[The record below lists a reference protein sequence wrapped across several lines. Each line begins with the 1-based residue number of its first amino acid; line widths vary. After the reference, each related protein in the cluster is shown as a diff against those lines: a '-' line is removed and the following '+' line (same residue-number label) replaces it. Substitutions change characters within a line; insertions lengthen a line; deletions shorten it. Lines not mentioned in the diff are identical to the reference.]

1 MIKQIKK
8 TLKNLVKSKTL
19 EDTILNSTV
28 VTDIETQTIE
38 TQTTLL
44 QKKAGTYTG
53 VPAPAISP
61 SDSWFNDPVYSQ
73 KGLDYMQQETEIKI
87 EDQKR
92 IEERK
97 NSGEVIESNN
107 IHQLMYSMATKALGS
122 WQENIGGSE
131 NFNSDSNEWSS
142 GTGMGQYR

>member
-1 MIKQIKK
+1 M
-8 TLKNLVKSKTL
+8 VKFLQKILNKVTNEKTL
-19 EDTILNSTV
+19 EDTILESTKKEV
-28 VTDIETQTIE
+28 E